1 MRLPSANKNGLM
13 GVPEPG
19 VISSQPWSR
28 HLRRTAATPFPVARK
43 QSVCSASDE
52 RTPKNCIKSCLIPNM
67 LVVFLRKTTIFRVLF
82 VFSFDNFVKI
92 IEDTISYLT
101 RHEPSVIRELT
112 EGEVGGLRPR
122 EGWRV

>member
-1 MRLPSANKNGLM
+1 
-13 GVPEPG
+13 
-19 VISSQPWSR
+19 
-28 HLRRTAATPFPVARK
+28 
-43 QSVCSASDE
+43 
-52 RTPKNCIKSCLIPNM
+52 M

-82 VFSFDNFVKI
+82 AFSIDNFVKI

-122 EGWRV
+122 EGWRL